1 MTSWIAYGAIIAL
14 GLAGLWWLRRD
25 NRDLGRSEAEND
37 AQDKALD
44 DVAKANAARD
54 RVRTDPAY
62 RDSLHDKYDRR

>member
-1 MTSWIAYGAIIAL
+1 MSISWLAFGAIIAL

-25 NRDLGRSEAEND
+25 NRDLGRSEAERD

-54 RVRTDPAY
+54 SVRDPAVGE
-62 RDSLHDKYDRR
+62 RLHDKFDRR